1 MKLISKK
8 RILNLINIRTKLIN
22 LSFIYN
28 RALFINKISKTRK
41 LKEIYLIIL
50 IKLIS
55 KLFKNR
61 VDYFDIK
68 ILLNGIYEQYKLK
81 GEKMNFNLDH
91 LSDGLYLNQDSRRID
106 LNIKM
111 YKKLLKI
118 PQEKITYHLQFKI
131 NLLEHKLNG
140 LSEDWYKFKEKLN
153 KLSSDNYPIINEKEL
168 FLGPNWYE
176 AIGHI
181 ALLGYLVK
189 AYPNKFTLLM
199 VEGAK
204 VANMRLLNSIKP
216 KLKIIHCSPLIFNS
230 LFISQPSKFFH
241 VDDTKYCDK
250 KDPVIDLI
258 NKGITKTKVNYKLK
272 SNLSNLR
279 DILDSSQINNHE
291 LKKDFIT
298 LHVRSSPN
306 EKSNSKESS
315 SRNADI
321 ISYIE
326 SIKFLIENDF
336 NVVRIGDQN
345 SPKLPYINGFIDLTD
360 KERNID
366 KDIDLLANAKFHIA
380 TVSGPIN
387 VPPLFGVPVLLTNSV
402 RPQIQPIYPFSL
414 SIHKRCFN
422 KKDKVYLPY
431 DSFIKLNISNEDMKK
446 DLGKF
451 KLIDNSS
458 EEILSAVKDMIKLT
472 SCVSKE
478 LKKRNYE
485 KICLENKKFLNSK
498 SLDYLDPHIPIAPSF
513 LNNID

>member
-8 RILNLINIRTKLIN
+8 KIFNSIIIRTKFIN
-22 LSFIYN
+22 FPFIYN
-28 RALFINKISKTRK
+28 RAHLINKILKTRK
-41 LKEIYLIIL
+41 FKEIYLIIL

-61 VDYFDIK
+61 TDYFDVT
-68 ILLNGIYEQYKLK
+68 ILLEGIYDQYKLNK
-81 GEKMNFNLDH
+81 GEINFNFQP
-91 LSDGLYLNQDSRRID
+91 LSEGLYLNYSSRRID
-106 LNIKM
+106 QNIRL
-111 YKKLLKI
+111 YKNLLKI
-118 PQEKITYHLQFKI
+118 PQDKRTYHLQFKMNI
-131 NLLEHKLNG
+131 LEHKLNG
-140 LSEDWYKFKEKLN
+140 LSEEWYKFKKQLSQ
-153 KLSSDNYPIINEKEL
+153 LSSDNYPNINSGVM
-168 FLGPNWYE
+168 FLGPNWYV

-181 ALLGYLVK
+181 ALLGYLAK
-189 AYPNKFTLLM
+189 AYPNKFILLM

-204 VANMRLLNSIKP
+204 VANMRLLNSIKS
-216 KLKIIHCSPLIFNS
+216 KLKIINCSPLIFNS
-230 LFISQPSKFFH
+230 LLICQPSKIFQ
-241 VDDTKYCDK
+241 VDDTKYCDN

-279 DILDSSQINNHE
+279 DILDRTQINNHE
-291 LKKDFIT
+291 LKKEFIT

-306 EKSNSKESS
+306 EKSNSKESA

-345 SPKLPYINGFIDLTD
+345 SPKLPYINGFIDLTC

-431 DSFIKLNISNEDMKK
+431 DSFIKLNIANEEMKK
-446 DLGKF
+446 DFGKF

-458 EEILSAVKDMIKLT
+458 EEILSSVKDMIELT
-472 SCVSKE
+472 NYGSKD
-478 LKKRNYE
+478 LKKRKYE
-485 KICLENKKFLNSK
+485 KICLEYKKFLKSK
-498 SLDYLDPHIPIAPSF
+498 SLEYLDPHIPIAPSF